1 MLSMAKKSHFLLAI
15 GEEGW
20 YTIREFSVFL
30 QKLNAFLWGVP
41 TLVLILG
48 TGGAI
53 TILCGVPQL
62 RLLPGAVKR
71 FFRQFSG
78 KGENGSSYRALC
90 TALAATVGTGNI
102 AGVAGAIAIGGPGAV
117 FWMLLSAFF
126 GMATKFAEST
136 LAVRFRERSEG
147 GAFLGGTMY
156 MIRNGLGRRL
166 QWLGPLYCFFG
177 LFAAFGVGNATQV
190 NAVLTSLAEAGNA
203 YGFSVSPGTGLA
215 VGLLIAGLVVL
226 LVSGGGEKIG
236 RTAEILVPV
245 AAVSYVAV
253 CLGAL
258 WLRRGALPGAVLSI
272 LRGAFSPEGVTG
284 GAVGSLFQTLRMG
297 VSRGVFTN
305 EAGMGTAAMAHGSA
319 SVAHPVEQGQ
329 MGIMEVFLDT
339 VLICTLTALV
349 ILTSGVEIP
358 YGTEA
363 GAALTARALSAGLGS
378 WISAFVCAC
387 LCLFALATILGW
399 GLYAGR
405 CAEFLLGGM
414 NWKAFALCQGAAVI
428 LGAVLDTGIVWTL
441 SELMNALMAVPNLI
455 ALIFLLP
462 ELRRLTIDYL
472 NIKHGH
478 RAVGGT
484 YENFHQRK
492 PLRTL
497 SHAKVPPLRG
507 GSREEGQENLPSEH
521 RSAGPED
528 PRGLL
533 CGCSA
538 FQSGDSGI

>member
-1 MLSMAKKSHFLLAI
+1 M
-15 GEEGW
+15 
-20 YTIREFSVFL
+20 
-30 QKLNAFLWGVP
+30 
-41 TLVLILG
+41 VLILG
-48 TGGAI
+48 TGAAI
-53 TILCGVPQL
+53 TVLCGVPQL
-62 RLLPGAVKR
+62 RLLPSGIRR
-71 FFRQFSG
+71 FVRQLSG
-78 KGENGSSYRALC
+78 KDDGGSSYRALC

-126 GMATKFAEST
+126 GMATKYAEST
-136 LAVRFRERSEG
+136 LAVRFRERSG
-147 GAFLGGTMY
+147 KGAFLGGTMY
-156 MIRNGLGRRL
+156 MIRNGLGGRL
-166 QWLGPLYCFFG
+166 QWLGPMYCFFG
-177 LFAAFGVGNATQV
+177 LVAAFGVGNATQV
-190 NAVLTSLAEAGNA
+190 NAVTMALEEAGAA
-203 YGFSVSPGTGLA
+203 YGFSLSPGTGLLT
-215 VGLLIAGLVVL
+215 GLMIAGLVVL

-236 RTAEILVPV
+236 RAAETLVPV

-253 CLGAL
+253 CLSAL
-258 WLRRGALPGAVLSI
+258 WIRRAALPDAVLSI

-284 GAVGSLFQTLRMG
+284 GAVGSLFQTLRIG

-319 SVAHPVEQGQ
+319 KVAHPVEQGQ

-363 GAALTARALSAGLGS
+363 GAELTARALSAGLGP
-378 WISAFVCAC
+378 WVSAFLCGC

-414 NWKAFALCQGAAVI
+414 NWKVFALCQGAAVI
-428 LGAVLDTGIVWTL
+428 LGSVLETGVIWTL

-455 ALIFLLP
+455 TLIILLP
-462 ELRRLTIDYL
+462 ELRQLTIDYL
-472 NIKHGH
+472 NMKHGR
-478 RAVGGT
+478 RAAGGT

-492 PLRTL
+492 PLRAL

-507 GSREEGQENLPSEH
+507 GGREEG
-521 RSAGPED
+521 
-528 PRGLL
+528 
-533 CGCSA
+533 
-538 FQSGDSGI
+538 